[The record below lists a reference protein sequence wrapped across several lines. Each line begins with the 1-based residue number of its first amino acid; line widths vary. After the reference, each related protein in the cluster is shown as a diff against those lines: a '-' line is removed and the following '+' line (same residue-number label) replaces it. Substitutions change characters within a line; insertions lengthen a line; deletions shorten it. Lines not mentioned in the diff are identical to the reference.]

1 MRRSAVKPSIH
12 FDKRIKAVVIGER
25 PLRKDVMEQAIACA
39 SAKDHAFELA
49 RWYHELAK
57 LCIQAAEQNL
67 HLTEESEL
75 EDVERAMALND
86 LVRIRMGTVQSVE
99 RVFRAEFSRLYIEH
113 QVEHILSLD
122 PGPEPQPNI

>member
-1 MRRSAVKPSIH
+1 
-12 FDKRIKAVVIGER
+12 
-25 PLRKDVMEQAIACA
+25 MEQATAGV

-67 HLTEESEL
+67 HLTEDSDL
-75 EDVERAMALND
+75 EEVERAMALND

-99 RVFRAEFSRLYIEH
+99 RVFRAEFSRLYIEY

-122 PGPEPQPNI
+122 SGPETEANSAA